1 MNRFL
6 HLFLFAFLAQAAWSR
21 VKLEIPD
28 PGRMGRSRLEELV
41 DAPSGLA
48 RQPRDSQELW
58 MEFADSAVVLA
69 ARSDGYLDARC
80 ATRISELDSSAN
92 RATVKVDYRE
102 GPEYRYGAIEF
113 VSPDGSR
120 PQPPPK
126 LPVSPGD
133 GYRPSRTSQL
143 LQEAQRHYRQRGW
156 LDASV
161 EPELEIVPESTL
173 VRTRLVVTLGRIAIF
188 ERIEFGFKG
197 RHVTDTGILANLWE
211 LQPGDTI
218 RNEDIAKYNRK
229 ISQTRL
235 YNMAKLTKNPGSSD
249 SSRTTLSF
257 ELAERVP
264 GSFDIGLSW
273 EPTFG
278 WGVDGV
284 IRHKN
289 VRGSMNE
296 LSFEGAMAQ
305 HRQRAR
311 AGVGNPL
318 FLGTPVSLD
327 YGVAVQQ
334 QDADL
339 ADTTIY
345 RQFDISQTG
354 TFSFLPTE
362 WSNVSLSLS
371 TDRVTKYPLTGGS
384 KVAYEFLTDLGS
396 TLDFR
401 NDPFDP
407 TRGWML
413 RGDIGWGGQ
422 FLNDTSYLWVQS
434 QARAYQPLLWRFYS
448 AFAVEGGQFLNNTTA
463 DGAKIFYLGGS
474 RTVRSYTYRGLMVV
488 PQTDSIRNPDT
499 AIHTKVAKVAP
510 LRPRYLRGSAEL
522 RMNLPFSFQAVGFV
536 DWARLWNKGQEP
548 DLANLD
554 LAKIGYG
561 AGLRYR
567 LSLLSIRLD
576 YAFGRGGERVIF
588 DLAQAI

>member
-6 HLFLFAFLAQAAWSR
+6 YLFLFLFAVLAQAAWSR
-21 VKLEIPD
+21 VKLEIPE
-28 PGRMGRSRLEELV
+28 PGRMGRSRLEDILDV
-41 DAPSGLA
+41 PSDLA

-69 ARSDGYLDARC
+69 ARAEGHLDARC
-80 ATRISELDSSAN
+80 AIRISELDSAN
-92 RATVKVDYRE
+92 RRALVTVDYRE
-102 GPEYRYGAIEF
+102 GPEYRFGAIEF

-133 GYRPSRTSQL
+133 GYRLSRASQL

-161 EPELEIVPESTL
+161 EPELEIIPDSSRVN
-173 VRTRLVVTLGRIAIF
+173 TRLVVTLGRIAIF
-188 ERIEFGFKG
+188 ERIEFKFKG
-197 RHVTDTGILANLWE
+197 KHVTDTDILTNLWDLE
-211 LQPGDTI
+211 PGDTI
-218 RNEDIAKYNRK
+218 RNEDLAKYNRK
-229 ISQTRL
+229 IGQTRL

-257 ELAERVP
+257 ELAERIP

-278 WGVDGV
+278 SGVDGV
-284 IRHKN
+284 VRHKN
-289 VRGSMNE
+289 VRGSMIE
-296 LSFEGAMAQ
+296 LSFEGIMAQ

-311 AGVGNPL
+311 AGVGFPL
-318 FLGTPVSLD
+318 LWGTPVSLD

-339 ADTTIY
+339 ADTTVY
-345 RQFDISQTG
+345 REFNISQTG
-354 TFSFLPTE
+354 TFSFLPTD
-362 WSNVSLSLS
+362 WSNLSLSLS

-384 KVAYEFLTDLGS
+384 KVAYQFLTDLGS

-422 FLNDTSYLWVQS
+422 FLNDTSYVWVLS
-434 QARAYQPLLWRFYS
+434 QARFYQPLLWRFYS
-448 AFAVEGGQFLNNTTA
+448 AFAVEGGQFLNNTTS

-488 PQTDSIRNPDT
+488 PDPGQG
-499 AIHTKVAKVAP
+499 
-510 LRPRYLRGSAEL
+510 LRPRYLRSSAEL
-522 RMNLPFSFQAVGFV
+522 RMNLPFSFQAVGFT
-536 DWARLWNKGQEP
+536 DWARLWNKGQDP
-548 DLANLD
+548 DLGNLD
-554 LAKIGYG
+554 IAKIGYG

-576 YAFGRGGERVIF
+576 YAFGRGGEHVIF